1 MGRALQSSTAATTT
15 TRVGN
20 GDMRVNYLNEV
31 SNNFSDLE
39 NLEKINK
46 FKAELDSYQKMLI
59 GKLNNNN
66 NINDQAS
73 GNRSVDLIG
82 QLKSNEKPQSNFKS
96 IVNNQVCL
104 LTKKKIK

>member
-1 MGRALQSSTAATTT
+1 
-15 TRVGN
+15 
-20 GDMRVNYLNEV
+20 MRVNYLNEV

-73 GNRSVDLIG
+73 RNQ
-82 QLKSNEKPQSNFKS
+82 QLNSNEKPVSNFKPIS
-96 IVNNQVCL
+96 NNQVCL
-104 LTKKKIK
+104 KPKKRKKN